1 MKHLVSTAVVA
12 LALAGCSQS
21 AQPDADASPS
31 ADTAAAPAAAP
42 DLDEAVMAFYA
53 PYMRVYTT
61 GDPAVWERS
70 IYSAGLTELIDRW
83 EAGLV
88 DEELNELQ
96 DFDWLC
102 ECQDY
107 DHTTFKPT
115 IRPHEAPVGS
125 TATVD
130 VDLAIGWGE
139 TRTQQLDLVVED
151 GEWRIDDIRSET
163 FPDGLKAELPL
174 ATQRNAGAAT

>member
-1 MKHLVSTAVVA
+1 MKHIGSAAVMAV
-12 LALAGCSQS
+12 ALAGCTQS
-21 AQPDADASPS
+21 AQPDADASPT
-31 ADTAAAPAAAP
+31 ADTAAPAAAAP
-42 DLDEAVMAFYA
+42 DVDASVTAFYA

-70 IYSAGLTELIDRW
+70 IYSAGLTKLIDRW

-88 DEELNELQ
+88 EEELNELQ

-115 IRPHEAPVGS
+115 IRPHEASAGGR
-125 TATVD
+125 ATID
-130 VDLAIGWGE
+130 VDLSIGWGE
-139 TRTQQLDLVVED
+139 TRTQRLDLVLED
-151 GEWRIDDIRSET
+151 GEWRIDDMRSEA